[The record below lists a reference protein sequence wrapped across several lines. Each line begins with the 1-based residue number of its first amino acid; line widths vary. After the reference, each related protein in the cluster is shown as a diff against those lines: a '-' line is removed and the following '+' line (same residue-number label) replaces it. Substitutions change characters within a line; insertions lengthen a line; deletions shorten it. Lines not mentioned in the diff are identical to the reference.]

1 MAFGVLRVGVI
12 EAEKVEKAS
21 WLLRVDVEG
30 CGLVGAENESL
41 NVEVEGGQP
50 PCEIRGDVGI

>member
-1 MAFGVLRVGVI
+1 MLRVGVF
-12 EAEKVEKAS
+12 EAEKAEKAS

-30 CGLVGAENESL
+30 CGLVGAENGSL

-50 PCEIRGDVGI
+50 PCEIREDVGI